1 MLHTLVITSSYFHS
15 SQFLRSVVYSFKWQ
29 MGKKNLFSCPC
40 GLGLVLG
47 VAGGWCLV
55 SLWKQNSSSLCFQI
69 FFWLGGVSAHVLSY
83 QRLRNWRHKLQH
95 FKTLPILYP
104 SLCFYQYISK
114 DFTFITKQAKLFSR
128 SHTMLEHKL
137 SMTFVW
143 RSTYSLLIFSKW
155 LSTYSNI
162 SNY

>member
-1 MLHTLVITSSYFHS
+1 MLHILVITSSYFHS
-15 SQFLRSVVYSFKWQ
+15 SQFLQSVVYPYKWQ
-29 MGKKNLFSCPC
+29 MGEKLFPCPC

-47 VAGGWCLV
+47 VASGWCLV
-55 SLWKQNSSSLCFQI
+55 SLWKQSSSNLCFQI
-69 FFWLGGVSAHVLSY
+69 FRLGGVRAHDLSY
-83 QRLRNWRHKLQH
+83 KRLKNWRHKLQH

-104 SLCFYQYISK
+104 SLCFYQCISK
-114 DFTFITKQAKLFSR
+114 DFTFITEQAKLFSR

-137 SMTFVW
+137 NMTFMW
-143 RSTYSLLIFSKW
+143 RSTYSLFIFSKR